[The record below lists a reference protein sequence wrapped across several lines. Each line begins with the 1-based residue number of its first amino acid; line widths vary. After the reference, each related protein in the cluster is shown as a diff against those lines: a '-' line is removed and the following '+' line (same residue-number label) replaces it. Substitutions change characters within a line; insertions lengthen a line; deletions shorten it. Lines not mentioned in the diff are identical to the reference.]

1 MTERITRTEPTI
13 RVRMNHD
20 FTVKDGWRLK
30 ETTVEWEG
38 SVFGLDPETLAMN
51 LMEFSGAVYNAGMR
65 VVAER
70 EAARLNAIEAFEQG
84 MNDDR

>member
-1 MTERITRTEPTI
+1 MTERITNSEPTI

-38 SVFGLDPETLAMN
+38 DITAFTRTGITA
-51 LMEFSGAVYNAGMR
+51 LMVASTDVYNAGMR

-70 EAARLNAIEAFEQG
+70 EAARSTAIEAFERS
-84 MNDDR
+84 MEESL